1 MQEFMN
7 LLEEKYELY
16 LYYGSRM
23 NSGRDSKCIAI
34 EVKNPEKE
42 IRNLKKIARKRKIQ
56 MPEVSFMDIKEDKY
70 IVSWAVEEE

>member
-7 LLEEKYELY
+7 LLEEQYELY
-16 LYYGSRM
+16 LYDGPRM

-34 EVKNPEKE
+34 LVDNPEKE
-42 IRNLKKIARKRKIQ
+42 IRAIKRIARARKIQ
-56 MPEVSFMDIKEDKY
+56 VPEVSFLDIRKDRY